1 MRSRRLSTG
10 AVRSITALGVGAGTI
25 TGMELTGLTTASVH
39 DRLRVEVGVDVLGGN
54 LPSPRLVVF
63 SQREAVLAVDARLR
77 RQHEDWI
84 EPILELLFLARLLRA
99 GRFVLGW
106 ASRATTVG
114 QGPPRFGLEVLELR
128 PGWPL
133 RRVQHHLHPFA
144 LAPEGM
150 LAWEPRRRPVPAP
163 AAVAFA
169 RIARRRSAP
178 RGRHEIGAVTDLL
191 REDGH
196 RIVVAPAL
204 ARRVARW
211 SGARTAAS
219 P

>member
-1 MRSRRLSTG
+1 
-10 AVRSITALGVGAGTI
+10 
-25 TGMELTGLTTASVH
+25 MELTGLTTASVH
-39 DRLRVEVGVDVLGGN
+39 DRFRVEVGVDVLGGN

-63 SQREAVLAVDARLR
+63 SRHDAVLAVDARLR
-77 RQHEDWI
+77 RQHEDWM

-106 ASRATTVG
+106 ASRAAILG
-114 QGPPRFGLEVLELR
+114 EGPPRFGLEVLELR

-133 RRVQHHLHPFA
+133 RRVEHHLHPFA

-150 LAWEPRRRPVPAP
+150 LAWEPRRRCDPAP
-163 AAVAFA
+163 AAVAFS

-178 RGRHEIGAVTDLL
+178 RGRHEIGAVTELL

-196 RIVVAPAL
+196 RIAVAPEL
-204 ARRVARW
+204 ARRVERW
-211 SGARTAAS
+211 SGARTATT